1 MCTQASH
8 QRIFV
13 LRNRDVIS
21 YHVVNANNYLH
32 TRTHLLVW
40 LLCENWFRLP
50 AFFLLPRNGSLAHV
64 ILSSHHN

>member
-21 YHVVNANNYLH
+21 YHVINANNYITR

-40 LLCENWFRLP
+40 LLCENWFWLP
-50 AFFLLPRNGSLAHV
+50 VCFFLHVTAH
-64 ILSSHHN
+64 